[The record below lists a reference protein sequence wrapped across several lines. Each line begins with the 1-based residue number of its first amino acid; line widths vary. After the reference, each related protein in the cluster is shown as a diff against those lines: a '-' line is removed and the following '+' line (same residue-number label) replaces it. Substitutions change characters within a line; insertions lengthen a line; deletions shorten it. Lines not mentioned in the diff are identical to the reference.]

1 MRSPIALLREHG
13 LAPKKSLGQNFLTD
27 RSAAERIAVAASDP
41 PGGTVLEIGP
51 GLGALTSTLVQRAA
65 RVVALEQDREMIA
78 VLGAEL
84 APELASGRLVL
95 HHGDALERDWLADL
109 SGGGNHPR
117 PFCIAGNLPYS
128 QTGRF
133 LERSVQLADRI
144 DKAVFMVQLEVA
156 LRVAAGPGSKTY
168 GALSVFVQAAFRPE
182 RLLIAKAGAFH
193 PRPEVDS
200 AVVVLH
206 PRPADERLA
215 ETPAFRELV
224 RAAFGMRR
232 KTLRNAWRNLSF
244 GFDAVQAA
252 AGAEGI
258 ELERRGE
265 TLSAA
270 EFAAV
275 ARQLQPRT

>member
-27 RSAAERIAVAASDP
+27 RSAAERIAIAATDP

-51 GLGALTSTLVQRAA
+51 GLGALTTTLVERAG
-65 RVVALEQDREMIA
+65 RVIALEQDRELVA
-78 VLGAEL
+78 VLSKEL
-84 APELASGRLVL
+84 EPQLTSGRLVL
-95 HHGDALERDWLADL
+95 HHGDAFDRDWLVDL
-109 SGGGNHPR
+109 DPATNPHPIT
-117 PFCIAGNLPYS
+117 IAGNLPYS

-133 LERSVQLADRI
+133 LERTVHLAASI
-144 DKAVFMVQLEVA
+144 DKAVFMIQLEVA
-156 LRVAAGPGSKTY
+156 ARVAAAPGSKIY

-182 RLLIAKAGAFH
+182 RLLVAKAGAFH
-193 PRPEVDS
+193 PRPDVDS
-200 AVVVLH
+200 AVIVLH
-206 PRPADERLA
+206 PRSDDRLD

-232 KTLRNAWRNLSF
+232 KTLRNAWRNLSLP
-244 GFDAVQAA
+244 FDAVRAA
-252 AGAEGI
+252 AAAENI

-265 TLSAA
+265 TLSPA

-275 ARQLQPRT
+275 ARRL